1 DPRSDVDGLDSHLF
15 RRIAGG
21 RPRDHAS
28 EPFLCVLPRD
38 QRTARPYR
46 AAGGARRES
55 DRVAQHR
62 LRQKFARLRHAVL
75 DRGGSADRERQ
86 VRNEIPPPDDRA
98 GYRRR
103 DRRSR
108 ARGSLFRR
116 RVEGGHAGG
125 PHQESWALLYSGAE
139 ERRSVE
145 ADRSGASAAAKAR
158 DREGRAQGRFK
169 KGRFKRRAEEER
181 AETEGKHQSEQD
193 MTTGTGGEE
202 DDRALWDAVKKTVV
216 PLRKSRASR
225 DSKIEKP
232 ERHPKPPAKHRRHAH
247 AAPAQPAPRTPAMPP
262 LAKLDRR
269 TRSRVAR
276 GSTGIEG
283 RLDLHGY
290 KLAEA
295 KERL

>member
-1 DPRSDVDGLDSHLF
+1 
-15 RRIAGG
+15 
-21 RPRDHAS
+21 
-28 EPFLCVLPRD
+28 
-38 QRTARPYR
+38 
-46 AAGGARRES
+46 
-55 DRVAQHR
+55 
-62 LRQKFARLRHAVL
+62 
-75 DRGGSADRERQ
+75 
-86 VRNEIPPPDDRA
+86 
-98 GYRRR
+98 
-103 DRRSR
+103 
-108 ARGSLFRR
+108 
-116 RVEGGHAGG
+116 
-125 PHQESWALLYSGAE
+125 
-139 ERRSVE
+139 
-145 ADRSGASAAAKAR
+145 
-158 DREGRAQGRFK
+158 
-169 KGRFKRRAEEER
+169 
-181 AETEGKHQSEQD
+181 

-202 DDRALWDAVKKTVV
+202 DDGALWDAVKKTVV

-295 KERL
+295 KERLAHFLERAQAREKSLVLVITGKGTAAPHGAERGVLKREVPMWLSQPEFRPLVIGFEEAASSHGGAGALYVRVRRKRL